1 MNEGELR
8 EAKIP
13 ALKLKKKI
21 ECEST
26 QAIFFHF
33 DFNTCWTNRLKL
45 IAHYKKSIIIDN
57 LKKGSNQFLS
67 MFDISQFIS
76 IDYDQLCSIFIKC
89 RKCQFCFVLIAE
101 QIAGARVPFPVSQN
115 FFSGSLFATA
125 WSWVR
130 YRLLTWHAN
139 TSVQELLKFN

>member
-1 MNEGELR
+1 MNEGELQ

-21 ECEST
+21 FECEST

-33 DFNTCWTNRLKL
+33 DFNTCWTNRLKS
-45 IAHYKKSIIIDN
+45 IAYYKKSIIIDN

-76 IDYDQLCSIFIKC
+76 IDYDQLCSIFIEC
-89 RKCQFCFVLIAE
+89 RKCQFRSVLIAE
-101 QIAGARVPFPVSQN
+101 QIAGARVPIPVSLN

-125 WSWVR
+125 WVR
-130 YRLLTWHAN
+130 YRLLTWHA
-139 TSVQELLKFN
+139 